1 MAERL
6 RGRVKPLMENPVPL
20 TVAAEMVTVGP
31 PGLVRVSERF
41 VLLPTCRLP
50 KARLVGLAVRV
61 PGATPVPESA
71 MLRLGFDPLEVM
83 VTLPVAAPAAVGANF
98 TENKV
103 LWPAVRVTGRDRPL
117 KLNPVP
123 LALAAEMVMVV
134 PPLLVSVPESD
145 FEVPS

>member
-1 MAERL
+1 
-6 RGRVKPLMENPVPL
+6 MENPVPL

-31 PGLVRVSERF
+31 PVLVRVSERF

-50 KARLVGLAVRV
+50 KARLVGVAVRV

-98 TENKV
+98 TENEV

-123 LALAAEMVMVV
+123 LALAAEMMRLD
-134 PPLLVSVPESD
+134 PPVLVSVSD
-145 FEVPS
+145 KLVLLPS

>member
-1 MAERL
+1 
-6 RGRVKPLMENPVPL
+6 MENPVPL

-31 PGLVRVSERF
+31 QVLGRVSERF

-50 KARLVGLAVRV
+50 KARLVGVAVRV

-83 VTLPVAAPAAVGANF
+83 VTLPVAVPAAVGANF
-98 TENKV
+98 TENEV

-123 LALAAEMVMVV
+123 LALAAEMMRLD
-134 PPLLVSVPESD
+134 PPVLVSVSD
-145 FEVPS
+145 KLVLLPS